1 MPRIASPEERITS
14 IVALA
19 SSVDGIDIVVAAHE
33 GFTYSVQALNPE
45 YEIYADELAAASTVY
60 LESSWQKL
68 AGNARAILADQGG
81 KALLVADV
89 GEGFTV
95 AILGERQAVESLLDP
110 VRRLARGA
118 PISCP
123 NCSAVL
129 DVHTYTCPSCGKRIP
144 FTATLCPY
152 CGTVSPARSCP
163 NCGAELM
170 LVLGRVEPAK
180 AEKQRSAVAV
190 TPRAQSN
197 EGELVSEEKGETS
210 LLIRLTIGGGVVVAY
225 YASSL
230 LLGIDPVVAT
240 IVGAAPLAASLGLIL
255 TEKRRR

>member
-1 MPRIASPEERITS
+1 VPRIASPEEKTTS
-14 IVALA
+14 IIALA
-19 SSVDGIDIVVAAHE
+19 SSVDGVDIVVAAHE

-45 YEIYADELAAASTVY
+45 YEIYADELAAASAVY
-60 LESSWQKL
+60 LESSWQRL
-68 AGNARAILADQGG
+68 TGNARVILADQGG

-89 GEGFTV
+89 GGGFTV

-110 VRRLARGA
+110 VRRLATGA

-129 DVHTYTCPSCGKRIP
+129 DVHTYACPSCGKRIP

-152 CGTVSPARSCP
+152 CGTASSARSCP

-170 LVLGRVEPAK
+170 LVPGRVEPAK
-180 AEKQRSAVAV
+180 AEEQRSVAV
-190 TPRAQSN
+190 TPCAQSN
-197 EGELVSEEKGETS
+197 EGEVVSEEKGETP
-210 LLIRLTIGGGVVVAY
+210 LLIRLTIGGGVVAAY

-230 LLGIDPVVAT
+230 LLGIDPVIAT

-255 TEKRRR
+255 TEKRRQ